1 MSNYCQETL
10 KKAKYTIEK
19 QARYIECL
27 ESLLLPLEKLNVEG
41 SHDESERSIQK
52 LNVERS
58 IQNSNQYDQLEIIS
72 DVTSDSGCESMRVDL
87 GEKGLMAECTLT
99 KSVSQRK
106 YASPVPPLDIGSFLH
121 PIRLP
126 TPHAHF
132 RSLTARS
139 RCQTHR
145 LNKEPQQSSREAR
158 PQTLRTRR
166 GTQGQKDSTCKESWE
181 GQYKMFIDTSEA
193 LGSDMK
199 PLPSTHSLTLF
210 RVSHCRN
217 PRRCCAS
224 AAPALSSTTLQG
236 VFVCVFSLHFREIRA
251 LEKPVCLLSIL
262 DYL

>member
-1 MSNYCQETL
+1 MSNYYSRETL
-10 KKAKYTIEK
+10 NRAKDTIEK

-27 ESLLLPLEKLNVEG
+27 ESLLLPLQKLNVEG
-41 SHDESERSIQK
+41 SHDESVRSIQK

-72 DVTSDSGCESMRVDL
+72 DVTSDSGCESMRVGL

-166 GTQGQKDSTCKESWE
+166 GRQGEKDSTCKESWE

-193 LGSDMK
+193 LGSDN
-199 PLPSTHSLTLF
+199 
-210 RVSHCRN
+210 RVKS
-217 PRRCCAS
+217 
-224 AAPALSSTTLQG
+224 
-236 VFVCVFSLHFREIRA
+236 SLH
-251 LEKPVCLLSIL
+251 LLLLNRWRQVLQATRTDSKEHTHTSNFVRQQL
-262 DYL
+262 QE